1 VNRCPKERRT
11 RVLVIE
17 DDAERED
24 VPITS
29 TVFWIGART

>member
-1 VNRCPKERRT
+1 V
-11 RVLVIE
+11 VVIE

>member
-1 VNRCPKERRT
+1 VNRCPKERQM
-11 RVLVIE
+11 RVVVTE

-24 VPITS
+24 VPITG